1 MKNISWGISWQRNE
15 VGLAKLK
22 YFILFFDHYL
32 SELKFHRSQTGWLFP
47 CMRSIT
53 PLWLLMLYVFLELQF
68 LMCLLEVVYYVPS
81 RLLAI
86 IFIPLSCCLQQLMC
100 LLAFF
105 AFSLL
110 SYGDRY
116 YSTFY
121 ALACVRDWQIFAN
134 AW

>member
-1 MKNISWGISWQRNE
+1 MSWQRNE
-15 VGLAKLK
+15 VRFTKSK
-22 YFILFFDHYL
+22 YLFMDHYFKQIEIPYIINGL
-32 SELKFHRSQTGWLFP
+32 TFSLYEEHP
-47 CMRSIT
+47 
-53 PLWLLMLYVFLELQF
+53 PLWLLILYVFFELQL
-68 LMCLLEVVYYVPS
+68 LMCLLEVVYYVPP

-86 IFIPLSCCLQQLMC
+86 ISIPLSCCLQQLMC

-121 ALACVRDWQIFAN
+121 APACVRD
-134 AW
+134 